1 MKCASSVAL
10 FFLAA
15 ALPAQYKAPNPQV
28 AKIVSEVSDENITGI
43 LKHLES
49 FGTRNILSSQDNPAR
64 GVGAARQ
71 WIYEQFRS
79 YSPKLEVSF
88 DQYKLKKIEGR
99 ASRAPRDVDLYNV
112 VAVLPGTTNKEER
125 IIVSGHYDT
134 IVMGRPTGTPADA
147 SATGAGAAPPMRDP
161 DLDAPGV
168 TDDGSGRACVMELAR
183 VLSHYEFEKTLVFVT
198 FAGEEEGL
206 LGSSLY
212 AEKAHAASQKIE
224 AVLNNDIIGSD
235 ISGSGRTDNRRVSVF
250 SEDPDDSP
258 SRELARYIKDIG
270 ERYLPSMRVDT
281 VFRADRFGRGGDHTG
296 FNQEG

>member
-28 AKIVSEVSDENITGI
+28 AKIVSEVSEENITGI

-99 ASRAPRDVDLYNV
+99 ASRLPRDVDLYNV
-112 VAVLPGTTNKEER
+112 VAVLPGTTDKEQR
-125 IIVSGHYDT
+125 IIISGHYDT
-134 IVMGRPTGTPADA
+134 IVMGRPTGAP
-147 SATGAGAAPPMRDP
+147 AAPGEAPAMRDP

-168 TDDGSGRACVMELAR
+168 TDDGSGTACVMELAR

-206 LGSSLY
+206 LGASLY

-235 ISGSGRTDNRRVSVF
+235 VSGSGRMDNRRVSVF
-250 SEDPDDSP
+250 SEDPSDSP

-270 ERYLPSMRVDT
+270 ERYLHSMRVDP
-281 VFRADRFGRGGDHTG
+281 VFRAARL
-296 FNQEG
+296 

>member
-1 MKCASSVAL
+1 MLRGFAL
-10 FFLAA
+10 FFLIAA
-15 ALPAQYKAPNPQV
+15 ALPAQYKMPNPQV
-28 AKIVSEVSDENITGI
+28 EKIVSEVSDKNISEI
-43 LKHLES
+43 LQKLES
-49 FGTRNILSSQDNPAR
+49 FGTRNILSTQDNPAR
-64 GVGAARQ
+64 GVGAARK
-71 WIYEQFRS
+71 WIYDQFRS

-88 DQYKLKKIEGR
+88 DQYRLKKIEGR
-99 ASRAPRDVDLYNV
+99 ASRVPRDVDLYNV
-112 VAVLPGTTNKEER
+112 VAVLPGTTSKEQR
-125 IIVSGHYDT
+125 IIIGGHYDT
-134 IVMGRPTGTPADA
+134 IVMGRPTGTPAPGETPA
-147 SATGAGAAPPMRDP
+147 AGAAPPMRDP

-168 TDDGSGRACVMELAR
+168 TDDGSGTACVMELAR
-183 VLSHYEFEKTLVFVT
+183 VLSHYEFEKTLVFIT

-270 ERYLPSMRVDT
+270 ERYLPSMRVD
-281 VFRADRFGRGGDHTG
+281 
-296 FNQEG
+296 